1 MSVTTPGR
9 KNTTFSVHSSTP
21 ARARPELP
29 TSPPE
34 REHTQQLPDQTRP
47 VPPQSARL
55 LPAIP
60 SLVVAGL
67 ILIVW
72 YILTTPGHI
81 SDLFLPTPAEVFASL
96 STGLTSGVLLSN
108 ALVTIEESVL
118 GFLLALAVALPLGY
132 ALAKSRLFALTL
144 NPYIAAGQAI
154 PAIVIAPFFSL
165 WLGYGLLPNMLVC
178 TLVVFFP
185 IIVNTIL
192 GIRTIDASLTD
203 AARVEGA
210 SGWSLV
216 ANIEFPLALPA
227 LLAAVRTGFTLSIV
241 GALVGEFVGG
251 GSMGLGTLVLLA
263 KNQFN
268 TPFMFATVFVLAA
281 LAALYYGIT
290 WLLSRVAEAV
300 Y

>member
-1 MSVTTPGR
+1 MSVTTSTR
-9 KNTTFSVHSSTP
+9 KGTAFSVPSSTP
-21 ARARPELP
+21 VRASTEL
-29 TSPPE
+29 SLAPPE
-34 REHTQQLPDQTRP
+34 HEHTQHTPDHVRTPLRSTRLP
-47 VPPQSARL
+47 SAL
-55 LPAIP
+55 P
-60 SLVVAGL
+60 SLVLAGV
-67 ILIVW
+67 ILLVW
-72 YILTTPGHI
+72 YILTTPGHV
-81 SDLFLPTPAEVFASL
+81 SNLFLPTPSDVFASL
-96 STGLTSGVLLSN
+96 SSGLTSGVLLSN

-118 GFLLALAVALPLGY
+118 GFLLALAIALPLGY
-132 ALAKSRLFALTL
+132 GLAKSRLFAITL

-192 GIRTIDASLTD
+192 GVRTIDSSLTD

-210 SGWSLV
+210 SGWSLL
-216 ANIEFPLALPA
+216 AHIEFPLALPA
-227 LLAAVRTGFTLSIV
+227 ILAAIRTGFTLSIV

-251 GSMGLGTLVLLA
+251 GSQGLGTLVLMA

-268 TPFMFATVFVLAA
+268 TPFMFATVIVLAA

-290 WLLSRVAEAV
+290 WLLTKVAEAV